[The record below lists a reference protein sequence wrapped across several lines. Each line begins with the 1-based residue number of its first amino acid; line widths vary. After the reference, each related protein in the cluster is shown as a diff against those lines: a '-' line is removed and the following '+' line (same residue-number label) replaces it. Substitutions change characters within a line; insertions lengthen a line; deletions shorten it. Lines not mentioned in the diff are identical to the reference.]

1 MAGKPKCLIFSRVL
15 NSKQS
20 RRAFQDKN
28 FVEALRLTIKFRVL
42 ADEEDHPPLIVV
54 ERGKVTVQ

>member
-1 MAGKPKCLIFSRVL
+1 MAGKSKCLIFSRVL
-15 NSKQS
+15 NSMQA
-20 RRAFQDKN
+20 RRAFHDKN
-28 FVEALRLTIKFRVL
+28 FVEDLGFTNKFRVL

>member
-1 MAGKPKCLIFSRVL
+1 MQA
-15 NSKQS
+15 
-20 RRAFQDKN
+20 RRAFHDKN
-28 FVEALRLTIKFRVL
+28 FVEDLGFTNKFRVL